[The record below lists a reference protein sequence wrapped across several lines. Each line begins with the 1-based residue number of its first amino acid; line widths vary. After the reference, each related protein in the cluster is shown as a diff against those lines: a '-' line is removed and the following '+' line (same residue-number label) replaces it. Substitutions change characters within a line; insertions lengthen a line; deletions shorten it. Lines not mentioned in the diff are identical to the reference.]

1 MVAENETTSPRE
13 EPPKALV
20 MAVQII
26 DNVVGRGSGLLFA
39 GLVLP
44 MVGGL
49 CYEVFAR
56 YLFNAPTIWAY
67 DVTYMLYGSH
77 FMLGAAYTLYK
88 GSHIR
93 TDMLYENFTLRW
105 KGRVDATMYLV
116 FFFPGMLFFM
126 FAGWDEAMHAWG
138 IGERSDASPWRPIIY
153 PFKTVVPV
161 AAGLLIIQGASEFLK
176 SGYAALTGERLIE
189 LEPSAPR
196 GDII

>member
-1 MVAENETTSPRE
+1 
-13 EPPKALV
+13 
-20 MAVQII
+20 
-26 DNVVGRGSGLLFA
+26 
-39 GLVLP
+39 
-44 MVGGL
+44 
-49 CYEVFAR
+49 
-56 YLFNAPTIWAY
+56 
-67 DVTYMLYGSH
+67 
-77 FMLGAAYTLYK
+77 
-88 GSHIR
+88 
-93 TDMLYENFTLRW
+93 
-105 KGRVDATMYLV
+105 
-116 FFFPGMLFFM
+116 M